1 MTIREDLEERLKH
14 LEIEQENQDVT
25 LNNIGDLEKEIR
37 QLEATLATIDNY
49 LIGPKGQKTDYSDLR
64 DLDSI
69 EKLEQK
75 LAHIDE
81 EYTSESGKSPEP
93 SPTATKTTAKT
104 SSSPTA
110 VKEKTATS
118 SSTSK
123 TTSTPSSNQG
133 AAPSYVICLMF
144 DAKSP
149 TEWSGRGWS
158 EQGKGMRYSSLEQA
172 KLIFQKLKQK
182 WPDYPL
188 KIYKR

>member
-1 MTIREDLEERLKH
+1 MTIREELEERLKK
-14 LEIEQENQDVT
+14 LEIEQETQDVA
-25 LNNIGDLEKEIR
+25 LNHIGDLEKEIR

-49 LIGPKGQKTDYSDLR
+49 LIGPKGQKSDYSELR
-64 DLDSI
+64 DLESI

-81 EYTSESGKSPEP
+81 EYEPESEKSLES
-93 SPTATKTTAKT
+93 SPTVTKTTAKT
-104 SSSPTA
+104 SSSPA
-110 VKEKTATS
+110 IVKEKTATS
-118 SSTSK
+118 APTGKTNSSSTS
-123 TTSTPSSNQG
+123 NQSV
-133 AAPSYVICLMF
+133 SYVICLMF